1 MLRKLPIVGIFGRGA
16 AIAAE
21 RAALA
26 RETGAL
32 VARLG
37 AHLLTG
43 AGYGVMEAAA
53 QGFVAVEHRAGLS
66 IGVVPRRVSG
76 GFDEPN
82 RTGEGHPYPN
92 SFVEIAIFTPLPP
105 RVSDWT
111 RVPARN
117 HVNVLTADAVI
128 ALPGSKGTNNELD
141 MTAHY
146 RNAASHPPN
155 ERRVIL
161 LGPADEFLPA
171 HRDAF
176 VRVENLADAE
186 RHLRAI
192 LSIYGFEHLTEAGHA
207 PAVG

>member
-16 AIAAE
+16 AIAAG

-53 QGFVAVEHRAGLS
+53 EGFVAVERREGLS
-66 IGVVPRRVSG
+66 IGIVPRRVSG

-82 RTGEGHPYPN
+82 RTGEGRPYPN
-92 SFVEIAIFTPLPP
+92 PFVEMAILTPLPP
-105 RVSDWT
+105 RVTDWT
-111 RVPARN
+111 HVPARN

-141 MTAHY
+141 MMAHY
-146 RNAASHPPN
+146 RNAPSRPPN
-155 ERRVIL
+155 ERRVVL
-161 LGPADEFLPA
+161 LGPANEFLPA

-176 VRVENLADAE
+176 IHVEDLATAE

-192 LSIYGFEHLTEAGHA
+192 LSMHGFEHLMEAGHA